1 MYTYITGS
9 SFQLPLAV
17 NTLRSEADIILD
29 IPKQGK
35 VTQPML
41 ISAQNW
47 VAKALQDE
55 WYGTLSYIMIN
66 YTN

>member
-1 MYTYITGS
+1 MYIYITGS

-55 WYGTLSYIMIN
+55 WYSTLS
-66 YTN
+66 